1 MADSGTQERNWGK
14 KFGPIRLAIG
24 VTPYNMAV
32 YYLSTLT
39 ALSLLTFLPQAQ
51 PFILT
56 EILSIPETEQGAIS
70 GNLVVLSEIIILL
83 SIGNWGTL
91 SDKVGRRAVYAI
103 GFLLAAVGLYLTPTV
118 TSIFM
123 LYVYRSIF
131 ALGAAAI
138 TTMMATVVA
147 DYAIDADRG
156 KASGI
161 QGVGNGLG
169 ASLTVFVFLGL
180 PLVFQEGGSSVTE
193 AARSTYGIIA
203 VIAAA
208 SSIIM
213 YFGLQGRTKVQAE
226 QKKSIIQMTREGI
239 QATKDPGI
247 ALAYA
252 AAFVSRG
259 DLAIVGTFFTLWGTT
274 YGTTVAGLSAAE
286 ALARIGLI
294 IGISQGVSLLTAP
307 IFGIMAD
314 RINRVNTVLVAVGI
328 SAIGYGSTI
337 LVDNPLE
344 GTGIIIVAIL
354 IGLGEISGVIA
365 SGVLIAQQAP
375 RDIRGSIIGVFSWC
389 GALGILVATGVGGQ
403 LFDSWRPQAPFV
415 LFSLFSVMV
424 FIYGFTIRNK
434 VVPLNEEVHG
444 LGGH

>member
-1 MADSGTQERNWGK
+1 MADSKAVQKQGSK
-14 KFGPIRLAIG
+14 LGPIRLALG
-24 VTPYNMAV
+24 VTPYNMVV
-32 YYLSTLT
+32 YYISTIT
-39 ALSLLTFLPQAQ
+39 AMTILTFLPQAQ

-56 EILSIPETEQGAIS
+56 EILNIAESEQGAIS
-70 GNLVVLSEIIILL
+70 GNLVVISEIIILL

-91 SDKVGRRAVYAI
+91 SDKIGRRTVYAL
-103 GFLLAAVGLYLTPTV
+103 GFLLTAVGLYLTPTA
-118 TSIFM
+118 TSIPI
-123 LYVYRSIF
+123 LYVYRGIF
-131 ALGAAAI
+131 ALGAASVS
-138 TTMMATVVA
+138 TMLATVVA

-161 QGVGNGLG
+161 QGIGNGLG
-169 ASLTVFVFLGL
+169 AMLTVFVFLGL
-180 PLVFQEGGSSVTE
+180 PLAFQESGSSALE
-193 AARSTYGIIA
+193 AARSTYGIVA
-203 VIAAA
+203 GIAAV
-208 SSIIM
+208 SVVIM
-213 YFGLQGRTKVQAE
+213 MIGLQGRTKVQIE
-226 QKKSIIQMTREGI
+226 QKKSIVQMTREGI
-239 QATKDPGI
+239 AAAKDPGI

-274 YGTTVAGLSAAE
+274 YGTTEAGLTAAE

-337 LVDNPLE
+337 FVDNPLE
-344 GTGIIIVAIL
+344 GTGIIILAIL

-403 LFDSWRPQAPFV
+403 LFDSWRPQAPFI
-415 LFSLFSVMV
+415 LFSLFSIIVV
-424 FIYGFTIRNK
+424 IYGFAIRNK
-434 VVPLNEEVHG
+434 VTPLNETIEIG
-444 LGGH
+444 GGH